1 MKATENTVAFF
12 PGGVSRGRLESENPP
27 KPTVGAPKGSQNH
40 LKHGVHA
47 LTALTKK
54 LGTDRALDK
63 RTTTGKALARWR
75 QDLIDDLGGDV
86 STQQESIITLAVKT
100 KLILESIDNWLLRQ
114 PSLIDKRKR
123 SLLPAVRERQALAD
137 ALARYM
143 SMLGLERR
151 YKVKTISD
159 LLNGHGEEAAMSH
172 E

>member
-12 PGGVSRGRLESENPP
+12 PGGDSRGRSESENPS
-27 KPTVGAPKGSQNH
+27 KPAVGAPKGNRNR
-40 LKHGVHA
+40 LGHGVHA

-86 STQQESIITLAVKT
+86 STQQDSIISLAVKT
-100 KLILESIDNWLLRQ
+100 KLLLDSVDVWLLKQ

-123 SLLPAVRERQALAD
+123 ALLPAVRERQTLAD

-151 YKVKTISD
+151 HKVKSISD
-159 LLNGHGEEAAMSH
+159 LLAAPSDNPEAPQ
-172 E
+172 